1 MAVFKQTF
9 SVSWKRIFQLMNSFW
24 DFRVSEMICYHCRP
38 VCFWYV
44 LGESTCTSMRGR
56 SVFRE
61 HTQECNHLILW
72 TVLILLF
79 FLPSIYEILNNF
91 MFSQFMPRGSSLS
104 FLIQRGFLMQFCAL
118 DFRVPSFFFILFF
131 LCRIYKDFAQLRVST
146 IW

>member
-9 SVSWKRIFQLMNSFW
+9 SVSWKRVFQLMNSFW
-24 DFRVSEMICYHCRP
+24 DFRVCEMICYRRP

-56 SVFRE
+56 SVVWK
-61 HTQECNHLILW
+61 HTPECNHLISW

-79 FLPSIYEILNNF
+79 FLPSIYEILNHF
-91 MFSQFMPRGSSLS
+91 LFPQFTPRVSSLS
-104 FLIQRGFLMQFCAL
+104 FLIQWVFWHSSVPWTLVFL
-118 DFRVPSFFFILFF
+118 PFFAYYF
-131 LCRIYKDFAQLRVST
+131 LCRIYKDFAQLLVST